1 MTKCEHEMTKQQKAE
16 RAERAERAVAAW
28 LLDTTCDVCIDQQLD
43 KVQQKYDRLLQAA
56 DESLAKRGLK

>member
-43 KVQQKYDRLLQAA
+43 KVQQKYDRLLQ
-56 DESLAKRGLK
+56 DLK